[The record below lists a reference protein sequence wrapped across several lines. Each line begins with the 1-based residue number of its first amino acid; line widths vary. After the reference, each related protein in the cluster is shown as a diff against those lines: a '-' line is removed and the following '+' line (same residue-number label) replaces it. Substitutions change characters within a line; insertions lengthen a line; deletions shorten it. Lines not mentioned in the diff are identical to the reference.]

1 MFLTSVQALIDH
13 FKHDLKIKSDD
24 VVFLF
29 SGIWGL
35 GKLEDGLNTIDRAF
49 DEVLETGALIVPTFT
64 YSLPGNQNFSSH
76 TPCPD
81 MGAFSNFVVGRS
93 DYLRTDNPNFSVCI
107 RQSKSNASLVSSLL
121 DVGPDCFGEGSIFEK
136 VYELSATRDCWVLL
150 LGGAFND
157 VLYRSTFIHFA
168 QQMGGVPH
176 RYLKEFYDPSTKR
189 QIKQL
194 VRYFSSDE
202 YAEINGGQDAPY
214 NFPIEEDFEQY
225 GKDVQ
230 AAGLLT
236 IKPFG
241 LYPSRM
247 IGVRE
252 SVDLMVEK
260 ICTVPNY
267 CVSPGSIRHE

>member
-1 MFLTSVQALIDH
+1 MFLTSVQALVDH
-13 FKHDLKIKSDD
+13 FKYDLKIKPDD

-35 GKLEDGLNTIDRAF
+35 GKLEDGIDTIDMAF
-49 DEVLETGALIVPTFT
+49 DQILETGALIVPTFT
-64 YSLPGNQNFSSH
+64 YSLSGSQDFSRY
-76 TPCPD
+76 TPCPE
-81 MGAFSNFVVGRS
+81 MGAFSNFAVGHS
-93 DYLRTDNPNFSVCI
+93 DYVRTDNPNFSVCI
-107 RQSKSNASLVSSLL
+107 RRSKSNVSLVSSLV
-121 DVGPDCFGEGSIFEK
+121 DVGADCFGEGSIFEK
-136 VYELSATRDCWVLL
+136 VYKLSATRDCWVLL

-168 QQMGGVPH
+168 QQMRGVPH
-176 RYLKEFYDPSTKR
+176 RYLKQFYEAGTKR
-189 QIKQL
+189 RIKQL
-194 VRYFSSDE
+194 VRYLNSEE

-225 GKDVQ
+225 GKDVD
-230 AAGLLT
+230 AAGLL
-236 IKPFG
+236 IVKPFG

-252 SVDLMVEK
+252 SVDLMVKK
-260 ICTVPNY
+260 IRTVPNY

>member
-1 MFLTSVQALIDH
+1 MFLTSVQKLSDH

-24 VVFLF
+24 IVFLF

-35 GKLEDGLNTIDRAF
+35 GKLEDGLNTIDMAF

-64 YSLPGNQNFSSH
+64 YSLPGNQNFSRH

-81 MGAFSNFVVGRS
+81 MGAFSNFVVSRS

-107 RQSKSNASLVSSLL
+107 RQSKSNASLVSTLL
-121 DVGPDCFGEGSIFEK
+121 DVGSDCFGEGSIFEK
-136 VYELSATRDCWVLL
+136 VYELSDTRDCWVLL